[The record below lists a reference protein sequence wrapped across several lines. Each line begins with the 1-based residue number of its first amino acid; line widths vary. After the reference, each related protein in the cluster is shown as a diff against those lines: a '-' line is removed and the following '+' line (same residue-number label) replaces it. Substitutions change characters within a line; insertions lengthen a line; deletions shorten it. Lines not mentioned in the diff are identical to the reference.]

1 MNGDGF
7 ILDDFRREVMAELGL
22 QPYVLAPAQG
32 AAVSVSPVLLEALAR
47 AAGCTVETVAALP
60 GLDALPASAAKRALW
75 PRLRRMRTAT
85 R

>member
-1 MNGDGF
+1 MSRDGF
-7 ILDDFRREVMAELGL
+7 ILDEFRREVMAELGL
-22 QPYVLAPAQG
+22 HPYVLAPARG
-32 AAVSVSPVLLEALAR
+32 TAASVSPALLEALAR

>member
-22 QPYVLAPAQG
+22 HPYALAPVRG
-32 AAVSVSPVLLEALAR
+32 SAASISPVLLEALAR
-47 AAGCTVETVAALP
+47 AAGCTVETVAVLP

-85 R
+85 Q